1 MTIRHN
7 QIVVFKSL
15 INMQPL
21 RLNFKGEIEKR
32 YFSVLQLFNFSQVKG
47 NVRELPC
54 PHIFDPT
61 VCFKHFLH
69 QSA

>member
-47 NVRELPC
+47 NVRKLPC